1 MKTLIHKI
9 YLSLLVLIVAMGAAK
24 AQSAGPS
31 ANVKGSLLDEQGKP
45 MMYATASLLNAQDS
59 TIVKGAISNEQGV
72 YSFDHIKQ
80 GRYVIKATT
89 VGYQKAVSKPITVAS
104 NGAVTVPELKM
115 QPNAHNLNTVNV
127 TAAKP
132 LIERKIDRTVVN
144 VANSPLAAGNSAMDI
159 LERAPGVSI
168 DKDDNISLKGK
179 QGSINRT

>member
-9 YLSLLVLIVAMGAAK
+9 YLALLFLITAMGSAH
-24 AQSAGPS
+24 AQSSGPS
-31 ANVKGSLLDEQGKP
+31 ANVSGSLLDELGKP
-45 MMYATASLLNAQDS
+45 MMYATASLLNAKDS

-89 VGYQKAVSKPITVAS
+89 VGYQKAISQPITVAT
-104 NGAVTVPELKM
+104 NGPVTVPELKM
-115 QPNAHNLNTVNV
+115 RPTAHNLNAVNV

-144 VANSPLAAGNSAMDI
+144 VANSPLCRQLGN
-159 LERAPGVSI
+159 GYTG
-168 DKDDNISLKGK
+168 KGTR
-179 QGSINRT
+179 G